1 MLVFQSE
8 KLDQE
13 IEVTGPIKA
22 IIYVSSDC
30 IDTDFTA
37 TLTDI
42 EVNGKAIALCEGIVR
57 ARFRNGTD
65 NPKML
70 KPNEIYEVE
79 IDMWNTSNLF
89 KKNHMICLEISS
101 SNFPRYNRNLNTGGN
116 IEKGFEMK
124 KANQKIYHGS
134 EYPSRLVLP
143 IIPKE

>member
-1 MLVFQSE
+1 
-8 KLDQE
+8 
-13 IEVTGPIKA
+13 
-22 IIYVSSDC
+22 
-30 IDTDFTA
+30 
-37 TLTDI
+37 
-42 EVNGKAIALCEGIVR
+42 
-57 ARFRNGTD
+57 
-65 NPKML
+65 ML
-70 KPNEIYEVE
+70 KPNKIYEVE